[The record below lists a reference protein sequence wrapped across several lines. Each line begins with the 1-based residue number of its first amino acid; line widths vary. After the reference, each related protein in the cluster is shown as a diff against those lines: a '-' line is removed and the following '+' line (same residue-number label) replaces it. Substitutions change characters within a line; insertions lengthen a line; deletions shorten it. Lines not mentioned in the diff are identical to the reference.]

1 MEVAECAQNERS
13 IIVRRCAG
21 KVVRSGR
28 VPRCGQNV
36 LLDMLPVFCVARK
49 EELYFGN
56 QALFEPLESDRV
68 HISWASL
75 GKDAPQSLVN
85 IQLAGT
91 RIYERLRHTNTFV
104 ARKILSV
111 HLLE

>member
-1 MEVAECAQNERS
+1 MVT
-13 IIVRRCAG
+13 
-21 KVVRSGR
+21 
-28 VPRCGQNV
+28 NV
-36 LLDMLPVFCVARK
+36 LLDMLPIFCVARK

-56 QALFEPLESDRV
+56 QALFEPLESHCV

-91 RIYERLRHTNTFV
+91 RLYRSPKSVVDRANTSD
-104 ARKILSV
+104 LCWT
-111 HLLE
+111 EN

>member
-1 MEVAECAQNERS
+1 MRDLSSCAA
-13 IIVRRCAG
+13 VR
-21 KVVRSGR
+21 VRSCDL
-28 VPRCGQNV
+28 VEFLAVVTNV
-36 LLDMLPVFCVARK
+36 LLDMLPIFCVARK

-56 QALFEPLESDRV
+56 QALFEPLESHCV

-75 GKDAPQSLVN
+75 GKDAPQNLVN

-104 ARKILSV
+104 ARKILPV
-111 HLLE
+111 HLLG